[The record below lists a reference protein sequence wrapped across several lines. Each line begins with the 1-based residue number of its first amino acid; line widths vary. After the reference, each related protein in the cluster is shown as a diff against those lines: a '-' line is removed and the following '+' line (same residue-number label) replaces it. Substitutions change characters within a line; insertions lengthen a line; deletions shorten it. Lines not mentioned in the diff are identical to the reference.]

1 MGYSYCTDVPA
12 TPASHFRSLFQKIQ
26 HLKDTMPSA
35 PASATSVGA
44 GAGSR
49 SPKSMAPR
57 AGSGSTVRQKNDY
70 NKHHSCQIP
79 HYRSK
84 QWRNVKFYTD
94 DSPGVKVG
102 PVPVLV
108 MSLLFIASVFLL
120 HIWGKYTRS

>member
-1 MGYSYCTDVPA
+1 MG
-12 TPASHFRSLFQKIQ
+12 IQ

-57 AGSGSTVRQKNDY
+57 AGSGSTVRQRKTTTT
-70 NKHHSCQIP
+70 STTAA
-79 HYRSK
+79 RSHTTGANSGGM
-84 QWRNVKFYTD
+84 WKFYTD
-94 DSPGVKVG
+94 DSPELKLG